1 MKKIFRLLKQIWLL
15 NFFRRV
21 SIATKYYN
29 KKYGQILQWG
39 LVSNEDTNFTY
50 HITPDNISYL
60 AHTIAVVTN
69 VPYVEILGYISEIQ
83 SDKTLIETIQD
94 AIEHSTEKR
103 YSDKDVRLGRRVGW
117 YALARALK
125 PSIIVETGVDKGLGS
140 VVLCAA
146 LLKNRE
152 EGHHGRYFGTDIN
165 PKAGFFLTGKYK
177 EVGEII
183 FGDSIQSLS
192 KFTDSIDLFIND
204 SDHSS
209 DYEYQEYVTITPL
222 IREKTIILGDNAHV
236 TNKLSEFSLKNNR
249 KFLFFQEKPLNHWYQ
264 GSGIGISY
272 TS

>member
-1 MKKIFRLLKQIWLL
+1 M
-15 NFFRRV
+15 
-21 SIATKYYN
+21 
-29 KKYGQILQWG
+29 
-39 LVSNEDTNFTY
+39 
-50 HITPDNISYL
+50 
-60 AHTIAVVTN
+60 
-69 VPYVEILGYISEIQ
+69 IQ
-83 SDKTLIETIQD
+83 HQT
-94 AIEHSTEKR
+94 
-103 YSDKDVRLGRRVGW
+103 
-117 YALARALK
+117 
-125 PSIIVETGVDKGLGS
+125 
-140 VVLCAA
+140 
-146 LLKNRE
+146 
-152 EGHHGRYFGTDIN
+152 
-165 PKAGFFLTGKYK
+165 FLSGKYK

-249 KFLFFQEKPLNHWYQ
+249 KFLFFQEKPLNHWYP